1 MKNIDITQISDPLIQ
16 QPFTGLSLQFLQN
29 ASKEMVQVICRNIVT
44 SHGLVYSATTPY
56 LLSSFATTFTSDG
69 AVFYGDELYIMLENF
84 STLNYAVIDTTP
96 DATADPVIFT
106 DSISRSVHNN
116 RYLTFTNTLSGSLFP
131 VANIV
136 DLRLNPVFINITP
149 ATNWTVPTPYITST
163 NVFQYRKNV
172 NNEIEFRGFVKNT
185 DTGAT
190 VTIFTLPVGSRPV
203 NDKAFV
209 IWASGAP
216 GGSVYSVELIIYAN
230 GSVNAYVQGLA
241 NNTIVSLSNIR
252 FSLD

>member
-1 MKNIDITQISDPLIQ
+1 MKNIDITQIVDPLIQ
-16 QPFTGLSLQFLQN
+16 QPFTGLSLEFLQN
-29 ASKEMVQVICRNIVT
+29 GNKEMVNAFCHSIIK
-44 SHGLVYSATTPY
+44 SKGLTFSSGSAY
-56 LLSSFATTFTSDG
+56 IIDSRYAYELAIF
-69 AVFYGDELYIMLENF
+69 FYGELYLTNQ
-84 STLNYAVIDTTP
+84 SYSGSLYAHIDTTP
-96 DATADPVIFT
+96 DVTADPVVFT
-106 DSISRSVHNN
+106 DAVSRNVHNN
-116 RYLTFTNTLSGSLFP
+116 RYLYFDNISAGALFK
-131 VANIV
+131 VANIIDV
-136 DLRLNPVFINITP
+136 YSTVPFINITP

-216 GGSVYSVELIIYAN
+216 SGSVYSVELIIYAN